1 MGNDSHAVYDSC
13 SFRDNGVAMNTLLN
27 RFLNRYRI
35 VKIEY
40 DHVFVGRKVT
50 WGLQKRIGLFFWYT
64 VTMCDSLAQCRTYYE
79 NTKDKTEAV
88 KSIKEYLS

>member
-1 MGNDSHAVYDSC
+1 MGDHFGVVYDSC
-13 SFRDNGVAMNTLLN
+13 SFRYNGGVMNRFLN

-64 VTMCDSLAQCRTYYE
+64 VTMCNSLAQCRTYYK

-88 KSIKEYLS
+88 KSIKEYLP